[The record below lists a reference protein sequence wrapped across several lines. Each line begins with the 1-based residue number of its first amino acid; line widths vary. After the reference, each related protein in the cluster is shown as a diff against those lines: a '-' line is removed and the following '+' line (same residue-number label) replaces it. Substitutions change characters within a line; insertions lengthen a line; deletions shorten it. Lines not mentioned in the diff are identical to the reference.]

1 MRKYSFDPLKDVS
14 ENLSDLA
21 RLSHVRGN
29 PDDYSDWN
37 EQDRIELSKP
47 LAQSYDNKEAERK
60 FREIIASHAER
71 WKSWTLEERTPA
83 FYAHKYFSLF
93 EDIYRLMEKYPRYS
107 TGEEYVAMLDTA
119 SRYEEKEW
127 RICGFTR
134 LLDRRTQIRN
144 LK

>member
-1 MRKYSFDPLKDVS
+1 MRKYSFDPFKDAS
-14 ENLSDLA
+14 ENLSDSA

-29 PDDYSDWN
+29 PDDYADGN

-47 LAQSYDNKEAERK
+47 GALSYDNEEAERK
-60 FREIIASHAER
+60 FQAIIASHAER
-71 WKSWTLEERTPA
+71 WGKYTVEERTPK

-107 TGEEYVAMLDTA
+107 TNEEYSAMLDTA

-127 RICGFTR
+127 KICGFTQ
-134 LLDRRTQIRN
+134 LLERRAQIRN